1 MQAAIDLLNAP
12 NPVGNG
18 ESPQGLE
25 FVVSG
30 SLACR
35 ARPMPSHERGRL
47 VEKEEF
53 CVLPRGSSQRAFDS
67 REHCTYAIAAYVI
80 TAYTLPPMGAKK
92 SMDLRRTHLQQILR
106 EMRVTAGLNQVDL
119 AARLGTDQSFVS
131 RFERGE
137 RRLDLVELA
146 DICASCETSL
156 RALVSRFEIKKS
168 GTAESVTQPDKT
180 SPSAHK

>member
-1 MQAAIDLLNAP
+1 
-12 NPVGNG
+12 
-18 ESPQGLE
+18 
-25 FVVSG
+25 
-30 SLACR
+30 
-35 ARPMPSHERGRL
+35 
-47 VEKEEF
+47 
-53 CVLPRGSSQRAFDS
+53 
-67 REHCTYAIAAYVI
+67 
-80 TAYTLPPMGAKK
+80 MGAKK